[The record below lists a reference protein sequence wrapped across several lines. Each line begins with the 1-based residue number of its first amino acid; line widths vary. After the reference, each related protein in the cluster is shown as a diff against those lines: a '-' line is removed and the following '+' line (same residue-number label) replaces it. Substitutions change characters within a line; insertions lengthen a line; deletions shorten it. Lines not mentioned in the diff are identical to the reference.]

1 MTTSD
6 SMFEEYFNVRQYT
19 PKSSGEQTAFR
30 VISFSIFHINFLRF
44 DRAVP
49 IFFSSIQEKKV
60 QSHLYVN
67 ILECTCFK
75 YFQLR
80 KTKLKCKGL
89 F

>member
-6 SMFEEYFNVRQYT
+6 SMFEEYFDVRQYT

-30 VISFSIFHINFLRF
+30 ALLSISFLIFHNNFLSF

-49 IFFSSIQEKKV
+49 ICFSTIQKKKV

-80 KTKLKCKGL
+80 KTS
-89 F
+89 

>member
-19 PKSSGEQTAFR
+19 PKSSGEQTAFC
-30 VISFSIFHINFLRF
+30 VLLSISFSIFHNNFLRF

-80 KTKLKCKGL
+80 KTS
-89 F
+89 